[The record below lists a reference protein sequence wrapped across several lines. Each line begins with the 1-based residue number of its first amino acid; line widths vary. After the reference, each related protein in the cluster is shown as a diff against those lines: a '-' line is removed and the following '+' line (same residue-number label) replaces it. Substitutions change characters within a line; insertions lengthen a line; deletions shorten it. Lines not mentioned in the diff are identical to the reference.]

1 MLFEDSFVFFLCPFA
16 FNNTRVQVVE
26 PALAALFRASVWK
39 DGGDSGPAPWSILC
53 DKVYDELIL
62 FACEGAFLDVG
73 IEAFFPSSGYL
84 RSSSVWQVR
93 CNETPLFPVCV
104 NKFAEDLVLPF
115 SPVAPHNELTEKVE
129 MVGEM
134 EARRQSRKRRLDLKD
149 DESYFGKL
157 ELHERIEGVLS
168 AFHAKDCGKLAQE
181 VRELR
186 SFLSKTNI
194 HADELAEI
202 SFDPKQF
209 IVSIA
214 PAIVSQT
221 TAHLVIEMLALF
233 NTMLDMWK
241 LRDPFVLMRD
251 GVIPEARLIELLTKN
266 NDEITQE
273 IITLLSLMY
282 NGDDE
287 VSRHIFNVLPLSVIG
302 KLIHENGNLYDPC
315 AVYLSSIS
323 KHGVPE
329 DMRVSFALLCGE
341 LIRDFNIDA
350 NMHGLFALSN
360 LFTGHSPTAQRI
372 VDVMSDLPIR
382 LKKLLEIPDVVELP
396 KWGFH
401 LMSQIALSCCNTPG
415 YKLEWALAGLRHPH
429 VDVQGAALLAVHHM
443 LLNRGSQTSPSGII
457 SDDRLYDCV
466 IELLSFS
473 VSSPFC
479 LRCQLA
485 VFIPEIVDKE
495 MPEHYYRRLVSDDLF
510 AHLSYLC
517 DDESALDSEIGAS
530 VAKLLTKVFR
540 RAQEEGWESECR
552 EAFEKGMDEAVVEAL
567 TMANPILQDLTSQS

>member
-16 FNNTRVQVVE
+16 FNNTWVQVVE

-39 DGGDSGPAPWSILC
+39 DGGDSWPASWSILC
-53 DKVYDELIL
+53 DKVYDELIF
-62 FACEGAFLDVG
+62 FAREGAFLDVG

-84 RSSSVWQVR
+84 RRSSVWQVR
-93 CNETPLFPVCV
+93 CNETPLFPVSV
-104 NKFAEDLVLPF
+104 DKFAENFVLPF

-134 EARRQSRKRRLDLKD
+134 EARRKKRRVDVED
-149 DESYFGKL
+149 DAPDFGKL
-157 ELHERIEGVLS
+157 ELHERIEGVLE
-168 AFHAKDCGKLAQE
+168 AFHSKDCGQLAQQ

-186 SFLSKTNI
+186 LFLSQTNVQ
-194 HADELAEI
+194 ADELAEI

-214 PAIVSQT
+214 PAIVSRT
-221 TAHLVIEMLALF
+221 TASLVIEMLALF

-241 LRDPFVLMRD
+241 ISDAFVLMRD
-251 GVIPEARLIELLTKN
+251 GVIPEARLIELLAKN

-282 NGDDE
+282 NGDDA
-287 VSRHIFNVLPLSVIG
+287 VSRHIFNVLPLSLIE
-302 KLIHENGNLYDPC
+302 KLIHDNGNLYSPC

-329 DMRVSFALLCGE
+329 DIRVSFALLCGE

-350 NMHGLFALSN
+350 NVHGLFALSN
-360 LFTGHSPTAQRI
+360 LFTGHSATAQRI
-372 VDVMSDLPIR
+372 VDVMSELPIR
-382 LKKLLEIPDVVELP
+382 LKKLLEISDELP

-401 LMSQIALSCCNTPG
+401 LMSQMALSCCNTPG
-415 YKLEWALAGLRHPH
+415 YKLEWALAGLQHPH
-429 VDVQGAALLAVHHM
+429 VDVQSAALLAVHHM

-457 SDDRLYDCV
+457 SDDRLYECV
-466 IELLSFS
+466 IGLLSFS
-473 VSSPFC
+473 LSSPFC
-479 LRCQLA
+479 LRIQLA
-485 VFIPEIVDKE
+485 VFIPEIVDEE
-495 MPEHYYRRLVSDDLF
+495 MPEHYYRRLVNDDLF

-517 DDESALDSEIGAS
+517 EGETALDSEISAG

-540 RAQEEGWESECR
+540 RAQAEGWESECR

-567 TMANPILQDLTSQS
+567 TMANPVLQDLTSQS